1 MAGCSIISGD
11 GQRVF
16 GQQDQLAGA
25 SPLLRR
31 LLQGAQDQE
40 NPEVSLPQLDGDT
53 VETLVRLISGEV
65 AVDLQAPGNS
75 KLLAGAELL
84 GIIPTIPASPISLA
98 SLMAQVYMTF
108 LLNNPMN

>member
-1 MAGCSIISGD
+1 MACSIISGD

-16 GQQDQLAGA
+16 GLQDQLAGA

-31 LLQGAQDQE
+31 LLQSAQDQE

-65 AVDLQAPGNS
+65 AVDLRAPGNS

-84 GIIPTIPASPISLA
+84 GIIPTIPTPPISLA
-98 SLMAQVYMTF
+98 SLMTQV
-108 LLNNPMN
+108 